1 MSERVCKYCGV
12 TGGSK
17 GIGQHEKACA
27 RKHTEAAQAQA
38 LLARR
43 QEAAAQ
49 VVIPEAAATVE
60 TAARGPDPRFTFD
73 DFGLSLL
80 LAFDA
85 LILSP
90 NRYPHDAEGEELD
103 IRYEFHPHS
112 GLDPEYCSFE
122 DYLRLES
129 SRRRLPSTD
138 EQPWRPFR
146 TCLDFEVSEFAQ
158 ENMLNRA
165 ATNKLLSLIR
175 RCGANLEEFTIRNWE
190 DMNKQWD
197 AASKKC
203 TDFETY
209 KIKVPYKN
217 TLVPFKMHARPLWNW
232 ALDLIQDPRVAKCFV
247 WDAVKMHRHNG
258 GSFVRFWNE
267 PWTADAFW
275 ELQSTLPKNISAK
288 LFPLYIYAD
297 KSKLSSFGTQKAHP
311 IVIRVLNIVVGIQN
325 SSEWGGGQVVG
336 ELPIIDDDTAE
347 SGKTGYVNFKHAM
360 WHAAF
365 YKLLESIASISKT
378 GVWTT
383 CGDGE
388 KRWLFPCIV
397 ILSADYEEAYSAV
410 MTLIRGVM
418 GNNPCP
424 VCLIKRDEQSDLSII
439 KDLRTAAGSQEAVK
453 KAREGTVEAGEDLLK
468 DLGLRKLDN
477 VFWNI
482 ANSDPHRAI
491 SFDRLHS
498 HHSGLWGD
506 HLFPQLKI
514 HFKELG
520 DRQSAKLDQQNVDFV
535 HASEFDALPQ
545 WRGLNHFKTV
555 TNISFNDGSKHEDIA
570 KMMIFAA
577 HNILTT
583 ETDKIGVLL
592 LACIRS
598 YLELDVYAGLELHTA
613 DTIADGRRQLQKF
626 DQSLK
631 KYRDACEGTDFADKN
646 WNFPKAHLHQHLF
659 DDIERKGVTRNYN
672 TKISEPMH
680 QPLRDAY
687 HNQTNFKNVQPQIL
701 RSVHRHMVGRYIRE
715 QLGDLDQ
722 FLDEEDPENLPPT
735 DLEAVGNV
743 VVGSKLPATS
753 FLALETEMKTDTA
766 FTKFRIRFAEFLN
779 VFLPAYGYPLP
790 RGKRVTLVA
799 GEEIIPYQ
807 FLKVFFKSLE
817 NWLDDVDF
825 LRCNPCF
832 HGLARYDAALVKTTQ
847 GNIFVRLVYV
857 FTFEI
862 DGRRHPFALVQA
874 LDVGIP
880 QRYTKDRVLSLYRVR
895 QRERE
900 KCEFISVHSI
910 ICGALLVPDFEV
922 KGDHI
927 VVDLVDAD
935 MYFRIKAMYGDR
947 E

>member
-12 TGGSK
+12 TKGSK

-49 VVIPEAAATVE
+49 AVIPANGGLVVEAAATISM
-60 TAARGPDPRFTFD
+60 T
-73 DFGLSLL
+73 SLN
-80 LAFDA
+80 
-85 LILSP
+85 LSP

-129 SRRRLPSTD
+129 SHRRLPSTD

-146 TCLDFEVSEFAQ
+146 TRLDFEVSEFAQ

-197 AASKKC
+197 AASKSAPISKH
-203 TDFETY
+203 TKSKFHT
-209 KIKVPYKN
+209 KN
-217 TLVPFKMHARPLWNW
+217 TLVPLKCMR
-232 ALDLIQDPRVAKCFV
+232 ALCGIGPWTSYKIPV
-247 WDAVKMHRHNG
+247 WLNMHRHNG

-311 IVIRVLNIVVGIQN
+311 IVIRVLNIVVGIRN

-347 SGKTGYVNFKHAM
+347 SRKTGYVNFKHAM

-397 ILSADYEEAYSAV
+397 ILSADYEEA
-410 MTLIRGVM
+410 
-418 GNNPCP
+418 
-424 VCLIKRDEQSDLSII
+424 II
-439 KDLRTAAGSQEAVK
+439 KNLRTAAGSQEAVK
-453 KAREGTVEAGEDLLK
+453 KAREGTVE
-468 DLGLRKLDN
+468 N

-520 DRQSAKLDQQNVDFV
+520 DRQSAKLDQQ
-535 HASEFDALPQ
+535 FDALPR

-555 TNISFNDGSKHEDIA
+555 TNI
-570 KMMIFAA
+570 
-577 HNILTT
+577 
-583 ETDKIGVLL
+583 
-592 LACIRS
+592 S

-659 DDIERKGVTRNYN
+659 DDIECKGVTRNYN

-680 QPLRDAY
+680 RPLRDAY

-701 RSVHRHMVGRYIRE
+701 RSVHRRMVGRYIRE

-722 FLDEEDPENLPPT
+722 FLDEEDPENILPT

-790 RGKRVTLVA
+790 HGKRVTLVA
-799 GEEIIPYQ
+799 GEEVGVLLHFLPTIQPLPPDNPLSV
-807 FLKVFFKSLE
+807 LKVFFKSLE

-862 DGRRHPFALVQA
+862 DGRHHPFALVQA

-880 QRYTKDRVLSLYRVR
+880 NGTPRT
-895 QRERE
+895 E
-900 KCEFISVHSI
+900 C
-910 ICGALLVPDFEV
+910 
-922 KGDHI
+922 
-927 VVDLVDAD
+927 
-935 MYFRIKAMYGDR
+935 
-947 E
+947 

>member
-1 MSERVCKYCGV
+1 
-12 TGGSK
+12 
-17 GIGQHEKACA
+17 
-27 RKHTEAAQAQA
+27 
-38 LLARR
+38 
-43 QEAAAQ
+43 
-49 VVIPEAAATVE
+49 
-60 TAARGPDPRFTFD
+60 
-73 DFGLSLL
+73 
-80 LAFDA
+80 
-85 LILSP
+85 
-90 NRYPHDAEGEELD
+90 
-103 IRYEFHPHS
+103 
-112 GLDPEYCSFE
+112 
-122 DYLRLES
+122 
-129 SRRRLPSTD
+129 
-138 EQPWRPFR
+138 
-146 TCLDFEVSEFAQ
+146 
-158 ENMLNRA
+158 MLNRA

-203 TDFETY
+203 TNFETY
-209 KIKVPYKN
+209 EIEVPYKN

-232 ALDLIQDPRVAKCFV
+232 ALDLIQDPRLAKCFV

-275 ELQSTLPKNISAK
+275 ELQPNC
-288 LFPLYIYAD
+288 FPLYIYAD

-311 IVIRVLNIVVGIQN
+311 IVIRVLNIVVGIRN

-336 ELPIIDDDTAE
+336 ELPIRE
-347 SGKTGYVNFKHAM
+347 NRLRKFKHAM

-397 ILSADYEEAYSAV
+397 ILSADYEEAYSAI
-410 MTLIRGVM
+410 MTLIRG
-418 GNNPCP
+418 
-424 VCLIKRDEQSDLSII
+424 
-439 KDLRTAAGSQEAVK
+439 TAAGSQEAVK
-453 KAREGTVEAGEDLLK
+453 KRERALLKRVRSLLK

-520 DRQSAKLDQQNVDFV
+520 DRQSAKLDQQ
-535 HASEFDALPQ
+535 FDALPR

-555 TNISFNDGSKHEDIA
+555 TNILCPITG
-570 KMMIFAA
+570 
-577 HNILTT
+577 
-583 ETDKIGVLL
+583 
-592 LACIRS
+592 CIRS

-613 DTIADGRRQLQKF
+613 DTIADG
-626 DQSLK
+626 
-631 KYRDACEGTDFADKN
+631 
-646 WNFPKAHLHQHLF
+646 
-659 DDIERKGVTRNYN
+659 VTRNYN

-680 QPLRDAY
+680 RPLRDAY

-701 RSVHRHMVGRYIRE
+701 RSMHRRHGRQIYPRAA
-715 QLGDLDQ
+715 GDLDQ

-766 FTKFRIRFAEFLN
+766 FTKFRIL
-779 VFLPAYGYPLP
+779 
-790 RGKRVTLVA
+790 TLVA

-847 GNIFVRLVYV
+847 GNIF
-857 FTFEI
+857 I

-874 LDVGIP
+874 LDVWDPPTVHQGPSVEPVSRPPAREGEVRI
-880 QRYTKDRVLSLYRVR
+880 YFSSLY
-895 QRERE
+895 
-900 KCEFISVHSI
+900 HSS
-910 ICGALLVPDFEV
+910 GALLVPDFEV